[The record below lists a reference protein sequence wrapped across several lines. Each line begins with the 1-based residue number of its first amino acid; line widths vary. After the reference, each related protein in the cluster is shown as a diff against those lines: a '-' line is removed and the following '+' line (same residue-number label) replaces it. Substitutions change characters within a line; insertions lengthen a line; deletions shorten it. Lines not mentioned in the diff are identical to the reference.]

1 MTTLRFTG
9 LQCDTLSG
17 FILRDYQSK
26 SVTVGNSC
34 LYVATVA
41 AIFCDTIFLLTHV
54 SLLCL
59 LCKVLNLYNLP
70 RGVDSQLRPCK

>member
-17 FILRDYQSK
+17 FILRDDQSK

-41 AIFCDTIFLLTHV
+41 AILCDTIFLLTHV
-54 SLLCL
+54 PS
-59 LCKVLNLYNLP
+59 VQ
-70 RGVDSQLRPCK
+70 STQLV